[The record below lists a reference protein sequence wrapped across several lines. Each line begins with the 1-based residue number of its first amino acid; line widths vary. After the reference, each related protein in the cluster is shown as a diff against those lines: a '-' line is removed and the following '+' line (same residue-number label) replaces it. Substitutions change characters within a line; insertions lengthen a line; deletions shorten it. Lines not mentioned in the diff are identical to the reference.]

1 MTPTKFRERLRE
13 AEGNVDIEAFY
24 GALRYVRED
33 GRERGRRQ
41 RRR

>member
-1 MTPTKFRERLRE
+1 MTPSKFRERLRE
-13 AEGNVDIEAFY
+13 ADGKVDIEAFY

-33 GRERGRRQ
+33 GHERGRSE